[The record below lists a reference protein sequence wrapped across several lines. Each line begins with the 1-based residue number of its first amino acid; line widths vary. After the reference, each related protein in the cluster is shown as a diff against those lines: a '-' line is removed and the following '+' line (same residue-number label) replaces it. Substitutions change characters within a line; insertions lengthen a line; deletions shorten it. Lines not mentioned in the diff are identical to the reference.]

1 VITVYFIRTNNEKVC
16 VEVPEGTTLMQA
28 AREAKLREIPADCGG
43 NCACATCHIHLTNAW
58 SHLLP
63 IKQNGLEQSLLE
75 YEKDYIEGVSRLSC
89 QIKLTKE
96 LDNLTVRLR
105 DNELL

>member
-1 VITVYFIRTNNEKVC
+1 MITVYFIRTNNEKVC
-16 VEVPEGTTLMQA
+16 VEVPEGSTLMQA
-28 AREAKLREIPADCGG
+28 AREADLREIPADCGG

-63 IKQNGLEQSLLE
+63 IKQNSIEQSLLE
-75 YEKDYIEGVSRLSC
+75 YEEGYIEGVSRLSC

-96 LDNLTVRLR
+96 LNNLTVRLR